1 MILIRRLLTIPLA
14 ILFFAL
20 ILVAVLLLAVNERFL
35 QSNAYP
41 ELLVESEIYTFAMG
55 PLLTTAL
62 DEARE
67 LPASEFSEYFSDN
80 PLVLSGL
87 TTEEIS
93 ASLNRA
99 FPPDWMQ
106 ELVDTSFEQVGG
118 YILGERD
125 EFTVEV
131 QTGEQVRII
140 VSEFQSLLRK
150 ARAYDLLYDEWVD
163 PLLEEFVQEQL
174 PLDVDVPV
182 SRLSSAARTILQ
194 PDWIQSNVE
203 GGLDEVTSYMV
214 GETDQFRIHI
224 PFDDR
229 AEIAAEEFKDILAES
244 DVYEVVYDEVIEP
257 LVKDVLDDS
266 IDLPVGISI
275 DEGEVIAAMRAAAP
289 VSWVQ
294 DQAEYVIDTAVPYL
308 IGREDDFV
316 VTIDLSENKV
326 ATRQQIDRL
335 VVTKLEA
342 LLDLSTCTA
351 RQMLDLWSVNGLSDI
366 PECIPPGMPTE
377 ELATQIS
384 QRIGDQAH
392 SLVIDQIPD
401 TVEFTQ
407 STLLSQLGSARGEDS
422 VERLDDLQEL
432 LSDGFTYTNADLK
445 ADLVSND
452 ILSLETFEDIRSF
465 LADGWSYTE
474 EDLEERVVEAGG
486 MGTLDT
492 FHNLRKYFA
501 WANTF
506 RWLVYLPM
514 AFLLLLI
521 GMLGGRTW
529 RSRFAW
535 AGTFLT
541 VGATIAF
548 IVSGP
553 VYDSFGSPRI
563 DDLKDRVREE
573 IQEDGI
579 YFIDTRA
586 LATEKLLELSQTVA
600 DDFRNSLYA
609 GSRNLLIAGVLVVI
623 LSGGLGFLSGSGRK
637 RTVRPDAQS
646 TASGQSDYSNIF
658 RNAKEEYDRD
668 A

>member
-1 MILIRRLLTIPLA
+1 M
-14 ILFFAL
+14 
-20 ILVAVLLLAVNERFL
+20 
-35 QSNAYP
+35 
-41 ELLVESEIYTFAMG
+41 
-55 PLLTTAL
+55 
-62 DEARE
+62 
-67 LPASEFSEYFSDN
+67 
-80 PLVLSGL
+80 
-87 TTEEIS
+87 
-93 ASLNRA
+93 
-99 FPPDWMQ
+99 
-106 ELVDTSFEQVGG
+106 
-118 YILGERD
+118 
-125 EFTVEV
+125 
-131 QTGEQVRII
+131 
-140 VSEFQSLLRK
+140 
-150 ARAYDLLYDEWVD
+150 
-163 PLLEEFVQEQL
+163 
-174 PLDVDVPV
+174 
-182 SRLSSAARTILQ
+182 
-194 PDWIQSNVE
+194 
-203 GGLDEVTSYMV
+203 
-214 GETDQFRIHI
+214 
-224 PFDDR
+224 
-229 AEIAAEEFKDILAES
+229 
-244 DVYEVVYDEVIEP
+244 
-257 LVKDVLDDS
+257 
-266 IDLPVGISI
+266 
-275 DEGEVIAAMRAAAP
+275 
-289 VSWVQ
+289 
-294 DQAEYVIDTAVPYL
+294 
-308 IGREDDFV
+308 
-316 VTIDLSENKV
+316 
-326 ATRQQIDRL
+326 
-335 VVTKLEA
+335 
-342 LLDLSTCTA
+342 
-351 RQMLDLWSVNGLSDI
+351 
-366 PECIPPGMPTE
+366 
-377 ELATQIS
+377 
-384 QRIGDQAH
+384 
-392 SLVIDQIPD
+392 IDQIPD

-579 YFIDTRA
+579 YFID
-586 LATEKLLELSQTVA
+586 
-600 DDFRNSLYA
+600 DFRNSLYA